1 MHPRRHLAFA
11 RGTSSF
17 TNNDDYITAAMQPW
31 VHSGWTLTSTAGVD
45 SQLLLFCSRPWLPW
59 HPARRRRMSLVAAG
73 NRDGRQGGEVL
84 GWRRVGVARGAGTL

>member
-1 MHPRRHLAFA
+1 MLDASTNTKECHAIPMPMHPRRHLAFA

-45 SQLLLFCSRPWLPW
+45 SQLLLFCSRP
-59 HPARRRRMSLVAAG
+59 
-73 NRDGRQGGEVL
+73 
-84 GWRRVGVARGAGTL
+84 

>member
-1 MHPRRHLAFA
+1 MLDASTNTRSAMQYRCQCILADTLAFA

-45 SQLLLFCSRPWLPW
+45 SQLLLFCSRP
-59 HPARRRRMSLVAAG
+59 
-73 NRDGRQGGEVL
+73 
-84 GWRRVGVARGAGTL
+84 